1 MKGTFVTWND
11 NYVHDP
17 VTVIYYLNHD
27 TIQLKEY
34 YSYVD
39 TNNPDVNGTDYGT
52 MNFIEPNNE
61 NKSNIYY
68 SESINLEAYWNMFY
82 SLVSKKY

>member
-1 MKGTFVTWND
+1 M
-11 NYVHDP
+11 
-17 VTVIYYLNHD
+17 NHD

-68 SESINLEAYWNMFY
+68 SESINLEVYWNIFD